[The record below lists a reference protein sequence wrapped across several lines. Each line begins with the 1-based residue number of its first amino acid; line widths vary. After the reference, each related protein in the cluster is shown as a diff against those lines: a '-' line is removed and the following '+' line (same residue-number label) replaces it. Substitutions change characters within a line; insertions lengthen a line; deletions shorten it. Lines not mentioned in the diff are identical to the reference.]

1 MEKTLVERIM
11 QGEDIPMEE
20 IIAGASEEKQIHLR
34 GMNGFEQFFFKIGL
48 NEGLRIAARIIEE
61 VADRKEQA

>member
-20 IIAGASEEKQIHLR
+20 IIAGTSEEKQIHLR
-34 GMNGFEQFFFKIGL
+34 GMNGFEQFFSKG
-48 NEGLRIAARIIEE
+48 
-61 VADRKEQA
+61 